1 MGAEKTGKEQDVIA
15 TLSTVVRLG
24 QIRRTEYAFV
34 GWTAGGLPAVV
45 RDPHALSAEARES
58 VLAYQAS
65 RLDFRT
71 VPYAGLVP
79 VEFGS
84 AGAAVDFPD
93 VGRTRAE
100 DLVPLEVVGAA
111 GTAFSLPLGE
121 LALLAAIVDAAVPW
135 QLVPGAAQAQAAVA
149 PRPMYTLF
157 LPLDATRAYAVLF
170 KPALP
175 GESNQATFRAF
186 VKSVISK
193 LLVIDE
199 SQSPANQKGYVQAAA
214 RIAEPQHDGPLS
226 QLIAL
231 DDVTRQ
237 TLARTGRTTL
247 VNLLRALRGLDLIA
261 ISDRQLEIIQHNAD
275 AYYDIGGLS
284 LSQLLD
290 LAGQMAAAA
299 RQALR

>member
-1 MGAEKTGKEQDVIA
+1 MGGEKTGKEQDVIA

-24 QIRRTEYAFV
+24 QIRRTEYAFA
-34 GWTAGGLPAVV
+34 GWTAGSLPAVV

-135 QLVPGAAQAQAAVA
+135 QLVPGAARAQAAVA
-149 PRPMYTLF
+149 PRSMYTLF

-175 GESNQATFRAF
+175 GESNEATFRAF
-186 VKSVISK
+186 VRSMISK

-199 SQSPANQKGYVQAAA
+199 SQRPRNQKGYVQAAA
-214 RIAEPQHDGPLS
+214 RLTAPPPRGLLS
-226 QLIAL
+226 QLVAL
-231 DDVTRQ
+231 DEPTRQ
-237 TLARTGRTTL
+237 SLASAGRQTRVDLLKT
-247 VNLLRALRGLDLIA
+247 LRALALVE
-261 ISDRQLEIIQHNAD
+261 ISDAQLEVIEHNAD
-275 AYYDIGGLS
+275 VYYDIGELS
-284 LSQLLD
+284 LEQLLK
-290 LAGQMAAAA
+290 LAAQMWTAAK
-299 RQALR
+299 QALA